1 MRALVTLVAVM
12 GLMIVA
18 GVIGVAVT
26 IAHRLGGAS
35 TAAETFLEE
44 PAGTRMGAVAVSA
57 DRMAVLLSGG
67 GPDRLVL
74 INPRDGRV
82 VGRVGLVR

>member
-1 MRALVTLVAVM
+1 MRALVALVTVM
-12 GLMIVA
+12 GILIVV

-26 IAHRLGGAS
+26 IAQRLGGTSAR
-35 TAAETFLEE
+35 AETFLEE
-44 PAGTRMGAVAVSA
+44 PAGTRMGGVAVSA

-74 INPRDGRV
+74 INTRDGRV
-82 VGRVGLVR
+82 VGRVGLAR